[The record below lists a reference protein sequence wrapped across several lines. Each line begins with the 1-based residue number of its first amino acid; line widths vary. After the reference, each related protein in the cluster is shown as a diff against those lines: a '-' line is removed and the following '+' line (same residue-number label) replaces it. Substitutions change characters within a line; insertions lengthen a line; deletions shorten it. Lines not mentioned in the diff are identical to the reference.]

1 MSAASKACQQLVKL
15 LWHRFQGTSAS
26 DPSYIWSHT
35 QSYMLTCANICWRTN
50 ADAYYFR
57 VNRRVLR
64 TLKVT
69 RKVRRMALRTLS
81 YMASDS
87 LWSRHIPHSI
97 FQGQDLKK
105 LCFGKKYRFCVWPIQ
120 VMPRQIASI
129 VAENNTICSCSK
141 VRISCPYF
149 APSYSFSSN
158 ICFTYFVC
166 K

>member
-35 QSYMLTCANICWRTN
+35 QSYILTCANICWRTN
-50 ADAYYFR
+50 AHACYFR
-57 VNRRVLR
+57 VNRRVLL
-64 TLKVT
+64 TFKVT
-69 RKVRRMALRTLS
+69 RKVRRMVLRTLS

-87 LWSRHIPHSI
+87 LRSRHILHFI
-97 FQGQDLKK
+97 FQGQDFKNW
-105 LCFGKKYRFCVWPIQ
+105 KKYRFCVRPIQ

-141 VRISCPYF
+141 VHISSPYF
-149 APSYSFSSN
+149 FATLSILIFAFYIFR
-158 ICFTYFVC
+158 V
-166 K
+166 